1 MRFSLDPRFA
11 CLPAVLADTLR
22 RPDCEAALLEASG
35 LDLVVDS
42 VEVLSDGATRTR
54 AKVTPR
60 AALPRWVQTATG
72 VDRFRYVQ
80 VTEVSADGLRA
91 SWRIEPLVLADRVQA
106 SGTTRIDAAPG
117 GCVRVFE
124 GEVLV
129 RARFVGAAIEQG
141 IVEDLRRGHDRA
153 VVVIRLFLGGTA

>member
-1 MRFSLDPRFA
+1 MRFSLVERFA
-11 CLPAVLADTLR
+11 CVPSALVDTLR
-22 RPDCEAALLEASG
+22 RPACEAALLEASG
-35 LDLVVDS
+35 LDLVLDS
-42 VEVLSDGATRTR
+42 VETLSDGGTRTR
-54 AKVTPR
+54 AQVTPR
-60 AALPRWVQTATG
+60 ATLPRVIQAATG

-80 VTEVSADGLRA
+80 VTDLSADGLRA

-106 SGTTRIDAAPG
+106 AGTTRIDTAPG

-141 IVEDLRRGHDRA
+141 IVDDLRRGHDRA
-153 VVVIRLFLGGTA
+153 VDVIRGFLGGTA